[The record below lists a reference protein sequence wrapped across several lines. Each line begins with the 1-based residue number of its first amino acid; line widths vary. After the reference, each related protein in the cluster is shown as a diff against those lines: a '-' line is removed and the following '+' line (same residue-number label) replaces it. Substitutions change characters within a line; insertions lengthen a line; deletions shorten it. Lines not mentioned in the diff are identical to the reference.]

1 MPPVLQIKDE
11 CQVCHIKNVNF
22 ESYIKQ
28 LLGNIS
34 DAAILVSPEKI
45 ERIDEA
51 QQKLLQYRLENQYE
65 SRGI

>member
-1 MPPVLQIKDE
+1 M
-11 CQVCHIKNVNF
+11 KNINF